1 MPVGREPVR
10 PLIHSLALLCTQPPS
25 TSYMMGGVLG
35 AGERPPPCPHQA
47 SLPEVGTVPA
57 GVQGNGMP
65 GMWEGS
71 GGLPDDAGRG
81 KHVQGPLRGPAWG
94 PAPGRTLCPLS

>member
-1 MPVGREPVR
+1 MPVGRARR
-10 PLIHSLALLCTQPPS
+10 PLTPSLALLRAQPPS
-25 TSYMMGGVLG
+25 TSHMLGGVPG
-35 AGERPPPCPHQA
+35 AGERPPPRPHQA

-71 GGLPDDAGRG
+71 GGLPDDAG
-81 KHVQGPLRGPAWG
+81 
-94 PAPGRTLCPLS
+94 